1 MKTVF
6 RALIV
11 LVAAVSLSFGQDK
24 GLVVGFDASVL
35 VGKVKMVDGG
45 VKSVI
50 GLSPG
55 LGIGY
60 KSYFKPLVTDNYSMY
75 WNVGTDALI
84 LPFIGIGADYKV
96 NAGNLP
102 LYAGVNVTSRLVG
115 LLIPIPSINLGIYF

>member
-6 RALIV
+6 RALVV
-11 LVAAVSLSFGQDK
+11 LVAAASLSFGQDK

-50 GLSPG
+50 GVSPG

-60 KSYFKPLVTDNYSMY
+60 KSYFSPLTVDNYSLY
-75 WNVGTDALI
+75 WNVGTDVLI
-84 LPFIGIGADYKV
+84 LPFIGIGADYRV
-96 NAGNLP
+96 NVSNLP
-102 LYAGVNVTSRLVG
+102 LYAGVNVSSRLVG
-115 LLIPIPSINLGIYF
+115 LLIPIPSINVGIYF